1 MYLRF
6 RRAPPGGSKS
16 ARLHDPPALEAGF
29 RSSPI
34 FFVSRNGDLTLAI
47 PILVDLVRSM
57 LSALAILPE
66 ILPPFIPYALT
77 LALFGGFVIWN
88 GGIVLGTYSAACCL
102 CSSPVY

>member
-6 RRAPPGGSKS
+6 RRAPPGGPKS
-16 ARLHDPPALEAGF
+16 ARLHDPPALEAGL

-34 FFVSRNGDLTLAI
+34 FFVSRNGDLTGYSF
-47 PILVDLVRSM
+47 LVDLVRSM

-77 LALFGGFVIWN
+77 LTLFGGFVIWN
-88 GGIVLGTYSAACCL
+88 GGIVLGTYSAACCP
-102 CSSPVY
+102 CSSLVY